1 MAREGVSLRERAM
14 GETIKKVKQVCKCE
28 NCGNEAEMVVTCTL
42 QETDIADPEPSAQDE
57 PGHSHT
63 SSRIKGSG
71 TCSTCGN
78 EADVWVD
85 L

>member
-1 MAREGVSLRERAM
+1 MSES
-14 GETIKKVKQVCKCE
+14 IKKVKQVCKCE
-28 NCGNEAEMVVTCTL
+28 HCGNEAEMVVTCTL
-42 QETDIADPEPSAQDE
+42 QETDAVGPEPGVQDG
-57 PGHSHT
+57 PGHSH
-63 SSRIKGSG
+63 SPARIKGTG